1 MKKDNKGEDMAE
13 FKFVKRENE
22 LETITKSLSDYNLV
36 MFKSMDKSGLSHFL
50 KKTMQLL
57 WNENSV
63 CFYIDGKSDL
73 SLSKQI
79 IGQVTLFSQ
88 NDKYESNKITKLL
101 RETST
106 GDIIVDVVTS
116 CLYALDM
123 IPFLQGI
130 GSVAN
135 GLMTSIAD
143 TIDSDKNHIDD
154 FKTEKAIDSFLKKIH
169 KKLDKQIYLL
179 IDDPCEMKSFDRA
192 FLAKII
198 SDYHLK
204 VLFALNCSK
213 PQENAKFISD
223 MKLSECVSI
232 SMCFPRPDDELICAL
247 YECYGQKF
255 DKSLIPFFDIH
266 DRNIHIIMSRIYG
279 TAINMEHID
288 DKTTYLLKVLFTIN
302 TPIPEK
308 ILFNILKRQNLRTME
323 ESNQDIAK
331 RCTSAVGLNI
341 VHKITYNINTEESY
355 YLDKYYG
362 LENINNI
369 TYAEKSKII
378 TDTIVVMDCHIESLS
393 IDLLKFAIDNLEHDY
408 SHSKKYILALMR
420 KQVSN
425 SCIEFNYLDK
435 LNYFEDINELMYVC
449 GIYYNNGIYD
459 KPFRLLQ
466 IHKNFARKFSYKI
479 ANALV
484 CERLHINKYVEQLEI
499 LVETTKCREK
509 KCLLLAVLF
518 VAYLNSDDSKK
529 YLCFFAQLNKYYYKN
544 YEDCENYLYLL
555 RNISYYIDDVSVAV
569 QNYEQCLYAFK
580 LKDPVNYNRTV
591 SNYLCYLMRHNF
603 DNSVIAKLDAIAK
616 ETQEIL
622 EYNDEKYMYLNNNYG
637 IYLMRY
643 TCEDPSAY
651 FSCIPYSTGTTE
663 TPYIYAQ
670 INLALY
676 YEKVNPTMALYI
688 MRDIQKLVEKTPVPR
703 TKQFY
708 NINLA
713 MIEYSNGIFPQRLI
727 EEIKNK
733 PLRGNML
740 YAEQICTTYAFMNEN
755 NMRLTDEYRDI
766 LCLPGYLFY
775 RYFDVKKLLFDF

>member
-1 MKKDNKGEDMAE
+1 
-13 FKFVKRENE
+13 
-22 LETITKSLSDYNLV
+22 
-36 MFKSMDKSGLSHFL
+36 
-50 KKTMQLL
+50 
-57 WNENSV
+57 
-63 CFYIDGKSDL
+63 
-73 SLSKQI
+73 
-79 IGQVTLFSQ
+79 
-88 NDKYESNKITKLL
+88 
-101 RETST
+101 
-106 GDIIVDVVTS
+106 
-116 CLYALDM
+116 
-123 IPFLQGI
+123 
-130 GSVAN
+130 
-135 GLMTSIAD
+135 
-143 TIDSDKNHIDD
+143 
-154 FKTEKAIDSFLKKIH
+154 
-169 KKLDKQIYLL
+169 
-179 IDDPCEMKSFDRA
+179 
-192 FLAKII
+192 
-198 SDYHLK
+198 
-204 VLFALNCSK
+204 
-213 PQENAKFISD
+213 
-223 MKLSECVSI
+223 
-232 SMCFPRPDDELICAL
+232 
-247 YECYGQKF
+247 
-255 DKSLIPFFDIH
+255 
-266 DRNIHIIMSRIYG
+266 
-279 TAINMEHID
+279 
-288 DKTTYLLKVLFTIN
+288 
-302 TPIPEK
+302 
-308 ILFNILKRQNLRTME
+308 
-323 ESNQDIAK
+323 
-331 RCTSAVGLNI
+331 
-341 VHKITYNINTEESY
+341 
-355 YLDKYYG
+355 
-362 LENINNI
+362 
-369 TYAEKSKII
+369 
-378 TDTIVVMDCHIESLS
+378 
-393 IDLLKFAIDNLEHDY
+393 
-408 SHSKKYILALMR
+408 
-420 KQVSN
+420 
-425 SCIEFNYLDK
+425 
-435 LNYFEDINELMYVC
+435 MYVC

-479 ANALV
+479 TNALV

-529 YLCFFAQLNKYYYKN
+529 YLCIFDQLNKYYYKN

-591 SNYLCYLMRHNF
+591 SNYLCYLMKHNF
-603 DNSVIAKLDAIAK
+603 DNSAIAKLDAIAK

-651 FSCIPYSTGTTE
+651 FSCISYSTGTTE

-676 YEKVNPTMALYI
+676 YEKVNPAMALYI

-775 RYFDVKKLLFDF
+775 RYFDVKKLLFDL

>member
-1 MKKDNKGEDMAE
+1 
-13 FKFVKRENE
+13 
-22 LETITKSLSDYNLV
+22 
-36 MFKSMDKSGLSHFL
+36 
-50 KKTMQLL
+50 
-57 WNENSV
+57 
-63 CFYIDGKSDL
+63 
-73 SLSKQI
+73 
-79 IGQVTLFSQ
+79 
-88 NDKYESNKITKLL
+88 
-101 RETST
+101 
-106 GDIIVDVVTS
+106 
-116 CLYALDM
+116 
-123 IPFLQGI
+123 
-130 GSVAN
+130 
-135 GLMTSIAD
+135 
-143 TIDSDKNHIDD
+143 
-154 FKTEKAIDSFLKKIH
+154 
-169 KKLDKQIYLL
+169 
-179 IDDPCEMKSFDRA
+179 
-192 FLAKII
+192 
-198 SDYHLK
+198 
-204 VLFALNCSK
+204 
-213 PQENAKFISD
+213 
-223 MKLSECVSI
+223 
-232 SMCFPRPDDELICAL
+232 
-247 YECYGQKF
+247 
-255 DKSLIPFFDIH
+255 
-266 DRNIHIIMSRIYG
+266 
-279 TAINMEHID
+279 MEHID

-603 DNSVIAKLDAIAK
+603 DNSAIAKLDAIAK

>member
-1 MKKDNKGEDMAE
+1 MKGILYVVATPIGNLEDITLRALNILKNVDLIAAE
-13 FKFVKRENE
+13 DTRQTLKLLNHFEISKPLISYHRHNE
-22 LETITKSLSDYNLV
+22 ETKSDRLIEKLNNGENIALVSDAGTPGICDPGEEVIKKAIEEKIEVIPIPGACAFVNALIA
-36 MFKSMDKSGLSHFL
+36 SGLDTKEFTFL
-50 KKTMQLL
+50 GFLPLNKKLRKEKL
-57 WNENSV
+57 DEIN
-63 CFYIDGKSDL
+63 KSEKTIIIYEAPHKMKNTLTDL
-73 SLSKQI
+73 KNIL
-79 IGQVTLFSQ
+79 
-88 NDKYESNKITKLL
+88 NNRKIVLA
-101 RETST
+101 RELT
-106 GDIIVDVVTS
+106 
-116 CLYALDM
+116 
-123 IPFLQGI
+123 
-130 GSVAN
+130 
-135 GLMTSIAD
+135 
-143 TIDSDKNHIDD
+143 
-154 FKTEKAIDSFLKKIH
+154 KIH
-169 KKLDKQIYLL
+169 
-179 IDDPCEMKSFDRA
+179 E
-192 FLAKII
+192 
-198 SDYHLK
+198 
-204 VLFALNCSK
+204 
-213 PQENAKFISD
+213 EFIRSN
-223 MKLSECVSI
+223 I
-232 SMCFPRPDDELICAL
+232 DELI
-247 YECYGQKF
+247 
-255 DKSLIPFFDIH
+255 
-266 DRNIHIIMSRIYG
+266 
-279 TAINMEHID
+279 
-288 DKTTYLLKVLFTIN
+288 
-302 TPIPEK
+302 
-308 ILFNILKRQNLRTME
+308 
-323 ESNQDIAK
+323 
-331 RCTSAVGLNI
+331 
-341 VHKITYNINTEESY
+341 
-355 YLDKYYG
+355 
-362 LENINNI
+362 ENINNI

-378 TDTIVVMDCHIESLS
+378 TDTIAVMDYHIESLS

-408 SHSKKYILALMR
+408 SHSKKYILALIR
-420 KQVSN
+420 KQVPN

-435 LNYFEDINELMYVC
+435 LNFFEDINELMYVC

-479 ANALV
+479 TNALV

-529 YLCFFAQLNKYYYKN
+529 YLCIFDQLNKYYYKN

-591 SNYLCYLMRHNF
+591 SNYLCYLMKHNF
-603 DNSVIAKLDAIAK
+603 DNSAIAKLDAIAK

-676 YEKVNPTMALYI
+676 YEKVNPAMALYI

-775 RYFDVKKLLFDF
+775 RYFDVKKLLFDL